1 MLFRNG
7 KHFYFYVVSNPLNSI
22 TRIYIKKHAMNI
34 SIINEKIQSQKEIL
48 LQHSLYEKVKTI
60 DDLHQFLENH
70 VYAVW
75 DFMSLLKA
83 LQSKLTCTTTPWF
96 ATQNPETRYLINE
109 IVLAEESDLTLDGKR
124 LSHFEMYVDAM
135 KSCGAKTTELD
146 TFLQNV
152 IDTKNVFIA
161 IKKSDLHP
169 NIKAFLDF
177 TFRVIEEGKTHKIA
191 AAFTFGREDLIPNM
205 FTEILRNFQQNFPET
220 DLSKLIYYF
229 ERHIELDADEH
240 GPMAMQMITKLCQDD
255 AQKWHDVEEISIAA
269 LEKRIG
275 LWDAIEEKIEA
286 TLELA

>member
-1 MLFRNG
+1 
-7 KHFYFYVVSNPLNSI
+7 
-22 TRIYIKKHAMNI
+22 MNI
-34 SIINEKIQSQKEIL
+34 TGINSKIQSQKETL
-48 LQHSLYEKVKTI
+48 LHHTLYEKVKTI
-60 DDLHQFLENH
+60 EDLHQFLECH

-96 ATQNPETRYLINE
+96 ASVNPQTRYLINE

-135 KSCGAKTTELD
+135 KDCGANTIELTTFITDVL
-146 TFLQNV
+146 
-152 IDTKNVFIA
+152 DTKNVFIA
-161 IKKSDLHP
+161 IKQSSLHP
-169 NIKAFLDF
+169 NVKAFLDF
-177 TFRVIEEGKTHKIA
+177 TFRIIEEGKTHKIA

-205 FTEILRNFQQNFPET
+205 FTEILKNFQQNFPET

-240 GPMAMQMITKLCQDD
+240 GPMAMEMINELCGNDSK
-255 AQKWHDVEEISIAA
+255 KWMEVEEVSVLA
-269 LEKRIG
+269 LEKRIE

-286 TLELA
+286 SLAIA